1 MSSTVA
7 FTAANPHTHR
17 LPQYSTLNHESE
29 AASSLHLLPAVNL
42 FQNGLPTPPAS
53 KTMSAASVSHHRPTF
68 SSHQHYST
76 TSNCPPF
83 VPPVQD
89 IASTTSHQHYG
100 HTDLASAA
108 RSAVSGADSKKQQRI
123 ATHLQIPE
131 SIKSSKGSLAE
142 LAAEMTCLFWFE
154 SSETVN
160 YAESLPLYAPTD
172 RGMNPDAT
180 PTIGFRKW
188 VTTILSVTQVSREVV
203 ILALMFIHRLKKFNP
218 GVSGK
223 RGSEFRLLTIAFMLG
238 NKFLD
243 DNTYTNKTWAE
254 VSGITV
260 SEIHIMEV
268 EFLSNM
274 RYELYASKEDWH
286 EWKAKLGRLSSFY
299 DKALRF
305 TTPVAATS
313 PITPITQLTPHKL
326 PSPST
331 GSRHSVHW
339 PYLPNPFTTIPQLP
353 HSPARSQMS
362 DHLLSRKRSLDASY
376 DLPVAKRAQ
385 YGNPMHTL
393 SPAILTPMSI
403 MTPDSAS
410 TSSSYES
417 TRFPQLPP
425 PNLNNNCYNSSL
437 QLAPLTMSQPRAIS
451 HVYNNNNN
459 NNYSQASTPAS
470 AGRLGQTLMPVP
482 ILGHALPY
490 SRPPSHMGSTHTSPT
505 NYHGTATPTKLSPT
519 HYLLNRSSPYRPVR
533 NVNTLLHPP
542 PSAMMQAP
550 VRSIDYQQMAYQ
562 PLSKHNSQL
571 HTGPMPLLQPDA
583 WQSHVSTPIESSHR
597 LY

>member
-7 FTAANPHTHR
+7 YTANPHDHG
-17 LPQYSTLNHESE
+17 LSQYSQRNHELE
-29 AASSLHLLPAVNL
+29 VVSSLHNIAAVNL

-53 KTMSAASVSHHRPTF
+53 KTMSTASVSHHRLTYAG
-68 SSHQHYST
+68 HQHYST
-76 TSNCPPF
+76 TSYCPPL
-83 VPPVQD
+83 VPPVHD
-89 IASTTSHQHYG
+89 VP
-100 HTDLASAA
+100 SAA
-108 RSAVSGADSKKQQRI
+108 NTKHYAHNGSMLAGRPAAVEAEGKKQQLI

-142 LAAEMTCLFWFE
+142 LTAEMTCLFWFE
-154 SSETVN
+154 SSETLT
-160 YAESLPLYAPTD
+160 YAESLPLHAPTD
-172 RGMNPDAT
+172 RGINSDAT

-299 DKALRF
+299 EKALRF
-305 TTPVAATS
+305 TSPIATTS
-313 PITPITQLTPHKL
+313 PITPVTQVTPHKL

-331 GSRHSVHW
+331 GGRHSVHW
-339 PYLPNPFTTIPQLP
+339 PYLPNPLNTGPPLPQ
-353 HSPARSQMS
+353 SPARSQMS
-362 DHLLSRKRSLDASY
+362 EYPFSRKRSLDTAY
-376 DLPVAKRAQ
+376 DLPAAKRAQ
-385 YGNPMHTL
+385 CTNPMQTL
-393 SPAILTPMSI
+393 SPALLTPVSML
-403 MTPDSAS
+403 TPDSAS
-410 TSSSYES
+410 TSASYEPA
-417 TRFPQLPP
+417 RFLQLPP
-425 PNLNNNCYNSSL
+425 PNLSNNCYNSSL
-437 QLAPLTMSQPRAIS
+437 QLAPLSIGQPRAMS
-451 HVYNNNNN
+451 QVYTGGT
-459 NNYSQASTPAS
+459 YLQAHTPVNMA
-470 AGRLGQTLMPVP
+470 RPGQTLMPIPVG
-482 ILGHALPY
+482 GHALPY
-490 SRPPSHMGSTHTSPT
+490 SRPPSHLGSTHTSPT

-533 NVNTLLHPP
+533 NVNTLLYPP

-550 VRSIDYQQMAYQ
+550 LRSIDHQQMAYQ
-562 PLSKHNSQL
+562 PLSKQTSQL

-583 WQSHVSTPIESSHR
+583 WRSHVSTPIESSHR